1 MKCRA
6 RKTKFRSSFTIFKY
20 CQTVNFL
27 EQNFPNKYM
36 SITTKNCFQNNIIK
50 TTTEQNTQNKMESIK
65 EMSCLQSKEKTIHLK
80 PK

>member
-1 MKCRA
+1 
-6 RKTKFRSSFTIFKY
+6 
-20 CQTVNFL
+20 
-27 EQNFPNKYM
+27 M

-80 PK
+80 PKWNVELGKQNLEAVLPFLSIVRLLIF